1 MTTTTLS
8 STPSELT
15 LSQYSKDIS
24 TYVSAVSCGDI
35 ILKGVVSGNQASDMD
50 SIVAALTLA
59 YQLTITKCETNEVYL
74 PLVACRREDS
84 YMRGETV
91 RVFEKVGVKMEDLV
105 FKDDEAMEML
115 FEKAGGLTLV
125 DHCNANTDQFTQRG
139 KNKVVRIVDHHVD
152 EDAHPDV
159 IGWARNFVKGYVNED
174 DELKLVGSVGTEIAQ
189 IFLSDREGLSHLS
202 RDGGAVAILLY
213 SVILIDTQ
221 NLNPAIGKTTHQDMA
236 SMNVMKHF
244 TEGLLPSQDEWYD
257 ELIAAK
263 TDYDL
268 FLSVTATQILRYDFK
283 KFSSAD
289 GKLSVG
295 IASIPLFISDFVAK
309 PNWKEALE
317 KNMKDGGYYFYIVMT
332 NVISEEGTKRQQLFF
347 SPENGRVADASA
359 FFLNHPE
366 TDYKLQ
372 GPIEIPGDP
381 VEVIAYDQLNVTFS
395 RKLVA
400 PTAREFLNSVGK

>member
-1 MTTTTLS
+1 MTTPTLS

-35 ILKGVVSGNQASDMD
+35 ILKGVVSGNQAADMD
-50 SIVAALTLA
+50 SIVTSLTLA

-74 PLVACRREDS
+74 PLVACLREDS
-84 YMRGETV
+84 ILRGETV
-91 RVFEKVGVKMEDLV
+91 RVFEKTGVKMEDLV

-139 KNKVVRIVDHHVD
+139 KNKVVRIVDHHED
-152 EDAHPDV
+152 EDAHLNV

-174 DELKLVGSVGTEIAQ
+174 ELKLVGSVGTEIAQ
-189 IFLSDREGLSHLS
+189 VFLSDREGLSHIS

-221 NLNPAIGKTTHQDMA
+221 NLNAAIGKTTDQDMA
-236 SMNVMKHF
+236 SMNVMQHF
-244 TEGLLPSQDEWYD
+244 SEGLPSQDEWFN
-257 ELIAAK
+257 ELITAK

-268 FLSVTATQILRYDFK
+268 FLSVTAAQILRYDFK
-283 KFSSAD
+283 KFRSAD

-295 IASIPLFISDFVAK
+295 IASIPLLISDFVAK

-317 KNMKDGGYYFYIVMT
+317 KNMEEGGYYFYMVMT
-332 NVISEEGTKRQQLFF
+332 NVISDEGTKRQQLFF
-347 SPENGRVADASA
+347 SQENGRVADASA

-366 TDYKLQ
+366 TNYKLQ

-395 RKLVA
+395 RKAVA